1 MFESLAEIAFL
12 GFAERATQV
21 RAGGNDGCDY
31 LIQGKWPQPQSS
43 SSVLG
48 SGETQPVLDVR
59 FLRSKPLLTATFK
72 ERGRL
77 RIIRLF
83 LDRIGL

>member
-1 MFESLAEIAFL
+1 MSESLAEIAFL

-21 RAGGNDGCDY
+21 RAGGNDGCYY

-48 SGETQPVLDVR
+48 AAKRSRFSMSG
-59 FLRSKPLLTATFK
+59 
-72 ERGRL
+72 
-77 RIIRLF
+77 F
-83 LDRIGL
+83 LDPDRF